1 MSTRYTKEELEE
13 YFFEALAMFND
24 VLESDITSENVVLD
38 FFTPANGLAV
48 YKRFCEKYFSDK
60 YEKQHETENYFE
72 FIAAEAFVG
81 NRLYGVLIRSDI
93 DFSLSEV
100 LLTFL
105 HEISHLF
112 CTRNEIESGDFFDR
126 YCMQSGEEDGYY
138 NAGYAV
144 WREAVADIM
153 ADSIMSEYAT
163 MKLEMAADE
172 IQNCYNH
179 ISRQDSEAKKYISL
193 IIVYVM
199 TSEEVVGTEDWNVAE
214 KAITSKINI
223 GNNILREI
231 LKLVFEKLHQSQFW
245 KITPEFIRELGLLC
259 IELIVYRT
267 FENSCIE

>member
-24 VLESDITSENVVLD
+24 VLESDIISENVVLD

-81 NRLYGVLIRSDI
+81 KKLYGVLIRSDI
-93 DFSLSEV
+93 EFSLSEV
-100 LLTFL
+100 LMTFL

-126 YCMQSGEEDGYY
+126 YCMGSGEEDGYY
-138 NAGYAV
+138 NAGY
-144 WREAVADIM
+144 
-153 ADSIMSEYAT
+153 SEYAT
-163 MKLEMAADE
+163 LKLEMAADE
-172 IQNCYNH
+172 ILNCYNH

-199 TSEEVVGTEDWNVAE
+199 TSEEVAGTEDWNVAE
-214 KAITSKINI
+214 KAIESKINI
-223 GNNILREI
+223 SNSILREI
-231 LKLVFEKLHQSQFW
+231 LKLVFEKLHQSPFW
-245 KITPEFIRELGLLC
+245 EITPEFIRELGILW
-259 IELIVYRT
+259 IKLIVYRT
-267 FENSCIE
+267 FENNRSE

>member
-24 VLESDITSENVVLD
+24 VLESDIISENVVLD

-81 NRLYGVLIRSDI
+81 KKLYGVLIRSDI
-93 DFSLSEV
+93 EFSLSEV
-100 LLTFL
+100 LMTFL

-126 YCMQSGEEDGYY
+126 YCMGSGEEDGYY

-144 WREAVADIM
+144 WREAIANIM

-163 MKLEMAADE
+163 LKLEMAADE
-172 IQNCYNH
+172 ILNCYNH

-199 TSEEVVGTEDWNVAE
+199 TSEEVAGTEDWNVAE
-214 KAITSKINI
+214 KARESKINI
-223 GNNILREI
+223 SNSILREI
-231 LKLVFEKLHQSQFW
+231 LKLVFEKLHQSPFW
-245 KITPEFIRELGLLC
+245 EITPEFIRELGILC
-259 IELIVYRT
+259 IKLIVYRT
-267 FENSCIE
+267 FENNRSE